1 MQVAIPMKAQA
12 SGTTLRDAKLTLE
25 LVQQGIK
32 STEHS
37 IKAMQ
42 SQASHPQVAVMIAKA
57 EARLETLLAVEA
69 SMFGNKVAL
78 RVLVE

>member
-1 MQVAIPMKAQA
+1 MNVMVSMKAQA

-32 STEHS
+32 NIERSVKS
-37 IKAMQ
+37 MKMNGDN
-42 SQASHPQVAVMIAKA
+42 PQVALMIAKA

-69 SMFGNKVAL
+69 SLFGNKVAL
-78 RVLVE
+78 RVLAE

>member
-1 MQVAIPMKAQA
+1 MQVTIPMKAQA

-32 STEHS
+32 KTEHS
-37 IKAMQ
+37 IKSMQ

-57 EARLETLLAVEA
+57 EARLETLLAIEA

-78 RVLVE
+78 RMLVE